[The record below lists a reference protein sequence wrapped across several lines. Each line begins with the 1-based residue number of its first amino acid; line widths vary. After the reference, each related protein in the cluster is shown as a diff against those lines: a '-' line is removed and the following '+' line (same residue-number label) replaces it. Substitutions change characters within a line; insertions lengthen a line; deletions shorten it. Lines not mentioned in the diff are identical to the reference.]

1 MTISDFHFTKFDS
14 RKTNPWFSL
23 GVDTLGLMVKHYPDG
38 LATSVQVM
46 KTYHMYHSET
56 LSSENKLK
64 EAERQ
69 GERQGRGGEVFSL
82 RNEERHQRRNAAR
95 KIQKMKEKVQESG
108 QDLGVYWVG
117 ALHCFNHQ

>member
-1 MTISDFHFTKFDS
+1 MIERFFRIALVF
-14 RKTNPWFSL
+14 
-23 GVDTLGLMVKHYPDG
+23 MVKFYPDG

-95 KIQKMKEKVQESG
+95 KIQKMKEKVRESR
-108 QDLGVYWVG
+108 QDQGS
-117 ALHCFNHQ
+117 

>member
-1 MTISDFHFTKFDS
+1 
-14 RKTNPWFSL
+14 
-23 GVDTLGLMVKHYPDG
+23 MVKCYSDG
-38 LATSVQVM
+38 LTISVQVM
-46 KTYHMYHSET
+46 KTYHIYHNET

-95 KIQKMKEKVQESG
+95 KIQKMKEKVRESA
-108 QDLGVYWVG
+108 QDPD
-117 ALHCFNHQ
+117 F

>member
-1 MTISDFHFTKFDS
+1 
-14 RKTNPWFSL
+14 
-23 GVDTLGLMVKHYPDG
+23 
-38 LATSVQVM
+38 M

-56 LSSENKLK
+56 LTSENKLK

-108 QDLGVYWVG
+108 QDLDFHCVK
-117 ALHCFNHQ
+117 ALHCFI